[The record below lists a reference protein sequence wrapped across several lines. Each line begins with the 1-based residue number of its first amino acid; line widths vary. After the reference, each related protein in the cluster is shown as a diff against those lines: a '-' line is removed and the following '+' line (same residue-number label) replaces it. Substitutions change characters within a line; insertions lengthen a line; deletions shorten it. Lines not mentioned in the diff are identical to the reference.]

1 MSKEEVGIWEK
12 VVEKGAEKIGKYEK
26 AFLNNE
32 AEEFKKLHREYVDY
46 LERIAEISHISEE
59 ALDDCFLNKHL
70 ENKKA

>member
-1 MSKEEVGIWEK
+1 MK
-12 VVEKGAEKIGKYEK
+12 K

-32 AEEFKKLHREYVDY
+32 TEEFKKLHREYVDY